1 MGNAA
6 VNGSFST
13 SRPFGAMSQQP
24 TPPEVKQAM
33 EENPGCAFSTSSR
46 SSFTSMNGDVSRKT
60 VQSWLMTCPNQPT
73 MKILEEEHTES
84 GDSARASA
92 GAGGGMQLPGPEDWP
107 GLSGMIVLAHAAQL
121 AEGLTRRRNARKR
134 AEQDDEDEDE
144 DDDRADRRA
153 AAAAR
158 REGRGFRDVATAAT
172 ESAEMAALYPRL
184 RYLIEDI
191 AGLTDCVALEKA
203 RETDAAKYAPASL
216 RSPRSRAAFSRALRA
231 HLELDPDFFQ
241 PRADYLLRL
250 RASCWLGLDDPAR
263 LRLPHR

>member
-73 MKILEEEHTES
+73 MKILEEEHTET

-107 GLSGMIVLAHAAQL
+107 GLSGAGHSIFDDMGEIGKLLPSGAIPASGIMDPVASGASVPYVFHVCVCGAYRCNVPCHAGQ
-121 AEGLTRRRNARKR
+121 RRVA
-134 AEQDDEDEDE
+134 
-144 DDDRADRRA
+144 
-153 AAAAR
+153 
-158 REGRGFRDVATAAT
+158 VATPSAGNVARTSSSSTPVSPTRPTHWHPAASST
-172 ESAEMAALYPRL
+172 
-184 RYLIEDI
+184 
-191 AGLTDCVALEKA
+191 C
-203 RETDAAKYAPASL
+203 
-216 RSPRSRAAFSRALRA
+216 
-231 HLELDPDFFQ
+231 
-241 PRADYLLRL
+241 
-250 RASCWLGLDDPAR
+250 
-263 LRLPHR
+263 

>member
-73 MKILEEEHTES
+73 MKILEEEHTET

-107 GLSGMIVLAHAAQL
+107 GLSGAGHSIFDDMGEIGAMF
-121 AEGLTRRRNARKR
+121 R
-134 AEQDDEDEDE
+134 AMQD
-144 DDDRADRRA
+144 
-153 AAAAR
+153 
-158 REGRGFRDVATAAT
+158 RD
-172 ESAEMAALYPRL
+172 
-184 RYLIEDI
+184 
-191 AGLTDCVALEKA
+191 G
-203 RETDAAKYAPASL
+203 L
-216 RSPRSRAAFSRALRA
+216 RSPHLPRGMLRGPPPPPHRSAQPDQPTGIQPPVPPVDERYRGLPGQTA
-231 HLELDPDFFQ
+231 HL
-241 PRADYLLRL
+241 
-250 RASCWLGLDDPAR
+250 
-263 LRLPHR
+263 

>member
-73 MKILEEEHTES
+73 MKILEEKHTET

-107 GLSGMIVLAHAAQL
+107 GLSGAGHSIFDDMGEIGKLLPSGAVPASGIMDPVAIDASVPYVLVCACVMPTGAMF
-121 AEGLTRRRNARKR
+121 R
-134 AEQDDEDEDE
+134 AMQD
-144 DDDRADRRA
+144 
-153 AAAAR
+153 
-158 REGRGFRDVATAAT
+158 REG
-172 ESAEMAALYPRL
+172 
-184 RYLIEDI
+184 
-191 AGLTDCVALEKA
+191 
-203 RETDAAKYAPASL
+203 L
-216 RSPRSRAAFSRALRA
+216 RSPHLPRGMLRGPPPPPPPHRSAQPDQPTGIQPPVPPVDERYRGLPGQTA
-231 HLELDPDFFQ
+231 HL
-241 PRADYLLRL
+241 
-250 RASCWLGLDDPAR
+250 
-263 LRLPHR
+263 